1 MKHAEKIILQP
12 ENSSTTQSLLTLT
25 IPEKMA
31 SKWKLT
37 DSHIPLRCGALEVSV
52 SIKVYHTSSSHTVY
66 CSPDLLRSLLLPNQT
81 IPITMSFCHQNQ
93 TLSLGPIFCLALNSS
108 LKAEDSFGS
117 YTDFCKEVA
126 EYCEENHILF
136 YVYTLQAWDET
147 KVSGFIWNQRT
158 WVETTLPIPSVIYN
172 RIHSRKLENSPFIK
186 QLKARWQQQ
195 SIPYFNE
202 SFLDKWDVHQKLLSY
217 DEIVPYLPETM
228 LLEGFD
234 TIEIMITKHPILY
247 LKPLNGSQGKHIFRI
262 SQSDHLFHL
271 DYSSF
276 HGSQTISSSSLP
288 NLYKTIRL
296 RSKYIPYL
304 IQQGIPLI
312 DIEGCPVDFRILCLK
327 AAGGR
332 WAVVSAVSRISRTNE
347 QFVSNIARGALLK
360 KFNEGLAPFEDS
372 MKKQLKRILPELARE
387 VSQII
392 DHESEGLFAEL
403 GIDLSVDQD
412 GHPWIIEVNTKP
424 SKTSDGT
431 SSSTYRPSVKA
442 LIRLVH
448 WYAAL

>member
-12 ENSSTTQSLLTLT
+12 ENSSSSQSKLTLT
-25 IPEKMA
+25 IPEKIA

-37 DSHIPLRCGALEVSV
+37 DSPIPLRCGAVEVSV
-52 SIKVYHTSSSHTVY
+52 SIKVYHTPSSHTVY
-66 CSPDLLRSLLLPNQT
+66 CSPDLLRSLSLPDQT
-81 IPITMSFCHQNQ
+81 IPITMTFCHQKQ
-93 TLSLGPIFCLALNSS
+93 ILSLGPIFCLALNSS
-108 LKAEDSFGS
+108 SKAESTFGS

-126 EYCEENHILF
+126 EYCEEHHILF
-136 YVYTLQAWDET
+136 YVYTLQPWNET

-172 RIHSRKLENSPFIK
+172 RIHSRKLENSHFIK
-186 QLKARWQQQ
+186 QLKVYWQEQK
-195 SIPYFNE
+195 IPYFNE
-202 SFLDKWDVHQKLLSY
+202 SFLDKWDVHQKLLLY
-217 DEIVPYLPETM
+217 DEIVPYLPETV

-234 TIEIMITKHPILY
+234 AIEIMITKHPILY

-262 SQSDHLFHL
+262 SQSDNLFHL

-276 HGSQTISSSSLP
+276 QGSQTISSSALP

-312 DIEGCPVDFRILCLK
+312 DIDGCPVDFRILCLK
-327 AAGGR
+327 GTGGK
-332 WAVVSAVSRISRTNE
+332 WSVVSAVSRVSQTNE

-372 MKKQLKRILPELARE
+372 MKSQLMRILPELARE

-392 DHESEGLFAEL
+392 DRESEGLFAEL
-403 GIDLSVDQD
+403 GIDMSVDQD

-424 SKTSDGT
+424 SKTSEGT
-431 SSSTYRPSVKA
+431 TSSTYRPSVKA

-448 WYAAL
+448 WYASS